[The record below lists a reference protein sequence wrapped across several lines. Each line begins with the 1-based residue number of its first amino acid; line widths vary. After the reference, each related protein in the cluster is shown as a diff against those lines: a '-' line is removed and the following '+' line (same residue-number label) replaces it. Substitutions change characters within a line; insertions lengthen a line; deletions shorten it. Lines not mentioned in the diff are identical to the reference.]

1 MNLRPFEII
10 LIAIFSI
17 GAIAGIVTVTMI
29 KGGSNAEDLVYGQ
42 KVTVWGTFDQTT
54 FDTAFAKI
62 EGTDKAFNVVSYRK
76 IDERSFESELLNAIA
91 EGNSPDLVLVPHTM
105 LVSYRSKFTAI
116 PLTTYPERTFKDTYI
131 DGAKIFMM
139 NDGIY
144 GIPMAVDPLV
154 LYWNRNLFANAGLA
168 SPPKTWESLV
178 EEVTPALTE
187 ADAKYVL
194 SKSAI
199 GLGEFINITHA
210 KEILSMLFFQSGTT
224 IVEEDENQY
233 RITLNTAIDGGS
245 PPGQAALSFFTQFAS
260 PGSRAYTW
268 NRSRPLDRA
277 AFTGGSLAMYI
288 GFASERKALEDANP
302 NLSFDIASV
311 PQSQGVTVQR
321 NYGTFYAFGIP
332 KASRNTAGAYKVAL
346 RLATAENSSIFVD
359 ALGLTPVHRS
369 LYTTGGASSDPYSG
383 ILQQAGLISRGWLD
397 PDPRRSTDVFRKM
410 VEDINSARAE
420 PVSIM
425 GEAVYSLQALFR

>member
-17 GAIAGIVTVTMI
+17 GAIAGLVTVTMI
-29 KGGSNAEDLVYGQ
+29 KGGSNPEDQIYGQ
-42 KVTVWGTFDQTT
+42 SVIVWGTFEQTV
-54 FDTAFAKI
+54 FDKVI
-62 EGTDKAFNVVSYRK
+62 SDIKNTDKAFSVVSYKK
-76 IDERSFESELLNAIA
+76 IDERSFEGELLNAIA

-105 LVSYRSKFTAI
+105 LVSYRSKFTAT
-116 PLTTYPERTFKDTYI
+116 PFTTYPERTFKDAYI
-131 DGAKIFMM
+131 DGANIFMM

-154 LYWNRNLFANAGLA
+154 MYWNRNLFANAGLA
-168 SPPKTWESLV
+168 NPPKTWESLV
-178 EEVTPALTE
+178 AESTPLLTE

-199 GLGEFINITHA
+199 GLGEFININHA

-224 IVEEDENQY
+224 IVEEDENRY
-233 RITLNTAIDGGS
+233 RIVLNTSIEGGS

-277 AFTGGSLAMYI
+277 AFTGGSLAMYF
-288 GFASERKALEDANP
+288 GFASERKAPEDANP
-302 NLSFDIASV
+302 NLSFDIAPG
-311 PQSQGVTVQR
+311 PQSQGATAQR

-332 KASRNTAGAYKVAL
+332 KASRNATGAYKVAL
-346 RLATAENSSIFVD
+346 RLATAEISSIFVD

-369 LYTTGGASSDPYSG
+369 LYTGASPDQYSG
-383 ILQQAGLISRGWLD
+383 ILRQAGLIARGWLD

-410 VEDINSARAE
+410 VEDITSARAE
-420 PVSIM
+420 PEAIM
-425 GEAVYSLQALFR
+425 GEASYSLQALFR